1 MTTPVSYPKRM
12 RTSTERARRRQAT
25 ARRKSPPADN
35 APATARLQSALLKW
49 FAAHRRDLPW
59 RAEPRD
65 PYHVWLSEI
74 MLQQTQVATVIP
86 YFQRWLQRFPTLK
99 DLAEAPIDD
108 ALKLWEGLGYYARAR
123 NFHRAAQVVMRNYG
137 GKIPDTVEELL
148 KLPGVGRYTAGAIA
162 SLAFGRDAPVLD
174 GNVRRVL
181 SRVYGI
187 ADAHSPDA
195 VEKLWQLSE
204 SLLPAGRAG
213 PFNEALMELGATLCA
228 PRAPQ
233 CSRCPIRSECHAFAA
248 GRPEA
253 YPARTARPPLPH
265 KVAVAAV
272 IEDVDG
278 RVLMAQRAHHGL
290 LGGLW
295 EFPGGD
301 LQAEDNED
309 DHKRARR
316 LAQLVRE
323 RTGVSIR
330 VAPGDFIGV
339 VRHTFTH
346 FQLTRW
352 VARVRLAGA
361 DTAPQHG
368 AGYIAARW
376 IAPEAMSELA
386 LTRSDQKIRQ
396 LAFGQLAGAPRLL

>member
-1 MTTPVSYPKRM
+1 M
-12 RTSTERARRRQAT
+12 RTSTEPARPHQPAAPRQ
-25 ARRKSPPADN
+25 SLPAGN
-35 APATARLQSALLKW
+35 APSPAGLQSALLKW

-65 PYHVWLSEI
+65 PYHVWLSET

-86 YFQRWLQRFPTLK
+86 YFRRWLQRFPTLK

-123 NFHRAAQVVMRNYG
+123 NLHRAAQVVMRDYDG
-137 GKIPDTVEELL
+137 RIPDTVEQLL

-174 GNVRRVL
+174 GNVKRVL
-181 SRVYGI
+181 SRVYAI
-187 ADAHSPDA
+187 ADARSPGA
-195 VEKLWQLSE
+195 VKKLWQLSE

-228 PRAPQ
+228 PRAPE
-233 CSRCPIRSECHAFAA
+233 CLRCPIRSECRAFAA
-248 GRPEA
+248 GQPEA
-253 YPARTARPPLPH
+253 YPARAARPPLPH

-272 IEDVDG
+272 IEDANG

-301 LQAEDNED
+301 LEPADGEDEAS
-309 DHKRARR
+309 RSRW
-316 LAQLVRE
+316 LAQLVRK

-346 FQLTRW
+346 FRLTRW
-352 VARVRLAGA
+352 VARVWLAGA
-361 DTAPQHG
+361 GATPQHG
-368 AGYIAARW
+368 AGYVAARW
-376 IAPEAMSELA
+376 VTPEAMSELA
-386 LTRSDQKIRQ
+386 LTRSDQKIRE
-396 LAFGQLAGAPRLL
+396 LASGQLAGAPRLL

>member
-1 MTTPVSYPKRM
+1 MK
-12 RTSTERARRRQAT
+12 TSTRSRRGRGRGRAT
-25 ARRKSPPADN
+25 APCESPATDD
-35 APATARLQSALLKW
+35 APATTRLQSALLEW
-49 FAAHRRDLPW
+49 FAAHQRDLPW

-65 PYHVWLSEI
+65 PYRVWLSEI

-86 YFQRWLQRFPTLK
+86 YFRRWLERFPTLK

-123 NFHRAAQVVMRNYG
+123 NFHRAAQIVMRDYG
-137 GKIPDTVEELL
+137 GRIPDTVEGLQ

-181 SRVYGI
+181 SRLC
-187 ADAHSPDA
+187 ALTDAQSPA
-195 VEKLWQLSE
+195 ALNRLWQLAE

-228 PRAPQ
+228 PRAPD
-233 CSRCPIRSECHAFAA
+233 CPRCPIRSMCRASAA
-248 GRPEA
+248 GNPEA
-253 YPARTARPPLPH
+253 YPARAVRPLLPRRF
-265 KVAVAAV
+265 AVAAV
-272 IEDVDG
+272 IEDAQG

-301 LQAEDNED
+301 LQPTDSD
-309 DHKRARR
+309 DEASRARR

-323 RTGVSIR
+323 RTGISIR
-330 VAPGDFIGV
+330 VMPADFVGSV
-339 VRHTFTH
+339 NHTFTH
-346 FQLTRW
+346 FRLTRR
-352 VARVRLAGA
+352 VAHVRLSEAGA
-361 DTAPQHG
+361 TPRHA

-376 IAPEAMSELA
+376 VPREEISQLA
-386 LTRSDQKIRQ
+386 LTRSDQKIRDLVFRQ
-396 LAFGQLAGAPRLL
+396 ASHTPRLL